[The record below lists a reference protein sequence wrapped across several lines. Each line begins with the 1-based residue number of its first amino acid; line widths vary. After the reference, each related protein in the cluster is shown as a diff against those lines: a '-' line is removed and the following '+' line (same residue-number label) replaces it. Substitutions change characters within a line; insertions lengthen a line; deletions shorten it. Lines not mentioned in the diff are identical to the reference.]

1 MVGRTL
7 IEVMIALTLG
17 LVILLAITSLFVT
30 NKQTY
35 RTSDDK
41 TRLDEEGYLALN
53 LIAFN
58 VRMAGY
64 GSLTSALTHDDSS
77 EAVPKPM
84 PPPAVYTNLSGAG
97 LAPGVVDTGTA
108 PNVIFGCAN
117 GFADSSSAVAACAP
131 GTTSDAFLVRYV
143 IDARNANLTAGGVPT
158 DCLGAGVVATA
169 AATPFF
175 IVENRFFSQ
184 ISPTTGVPELYCQG
198 NGNTL
203 AGANFA
209 NPAQPIT
216 ENVEQI
222 KVTYGVSAGGQS
234 VARSMTADGMTSADW
249 RNVISAKICLVVRS
263 ANNNITTKA
272 QTYRD
277 CSNAVVVA
285 PDRRL
290 RGVFSSTITLRNRIT
305 GAL

>member
-64 GSLTSALTHDDSS
+64 GSLTSALTHNDSS
-77 EAVPKPM
+77 KPL
-84 PPPAVYTNLSGAG
+84 PLPAVYTNLSGAG
-97 LAPGVVDTGTA
+97 LAPGVVDTGA
-108 PNVIFGCAN
+108 AQNVIFGCAN
-117 GFADSSSAVAACAP
+117 GFSDSSSAVAACAP

-169 AATPFF
+169 APTPFF

-216 ENVEQI
+216 ENVEQLKI
-222 KVTYGVSAGGQS
+222 SYGVSTIGGQS
-234 VARSMTADGMTSADW
+234 IDRSMTADVMIPADW
-249 RNVISAKICLVVRS
+249 QNVISAKICLVVRS